1 MLAHRRVRP
10 VPAASEVVSPGTS
23 GAPAP
28 PVPVPQGPLRASA
41 LRRLVVGILLVLVG
55 IGMLVPAPSARATTG
70 VGPASG
76 IPWGATG
83 QLWVGSYR
91 LSDGSIAWCAFDPRQ
106 ASPLQVAQVDWG
118 EWTDLSGEY
127 RTGTG
132 TVLDAETVAR
142 VAYVLGTWGATE
154 DAGRAVAVYRILHT
168 HVGVEYAA
176 GVGFEEATAPQA
188 ALADSMWEEAGRYQ
202 GPHTLDAPA
211 IAVRESGTAAT
222 VAIEPARS
230 ATGAVP
236 PAQLRATISGP
247 AVWEQTGTAV
257 VDLANGRHDLAI
269 RATGNGPVSV
279 QVAADLPADHLRV
292 AQPDGDAQRLAL
304 GGLRAPM
311 TAASPE
317 VPLAATFQPRAA
329 SRAHSYA
336 VGGAGPSVGERLRD
350 EIDAFAAPGDTW
362 FSFASGERPAA
373 VSVRYR
379 IDWWFSRDPLPQS
392 AQVPATAE
400 HFDTTWLDAAGPGTH
415 TVQSRRPADQA
426 GFYYPVVSVTR
437 AEQPG
442 GERSVR
448 DLITA
453 DWTAPFHEEGEEAVV
468 PWAPQISTRTGA
480 IVDGAIA
487 DRITVRGARPD
498 EPIEVVSTLMAS
510 RERPQAEGLSEAPAD
525 AEALASVTTTFTGDG
540 TQETRSVPIPWERF
554 LAEPIWPTLYWV
566 ERIEPSAHQRAWT
579 GRHLLPDES
588 VVLERPQVTTTAGA
602 GGTVPVEVTDTA
614 EVSGTIP
621 AGSAIRTELGFA
633 LYRFDENGTP
643 KCGTPVW
650 SESKQ
655 ISVSEPGRYESSAT
669 RLADAGTYGFV
680 ETLTAVRTTET
691 GEERTVL
698 DRGAC
703 GAPGET
709 VIAAAVALPVTG
721 AAWAPIGGAAA
732 LMIVAGAAG
741 AAVRRAVRGGRG
753 R

>member
-1 MLAHRRVRP
+1 MP
-10 VPAASEVVSPGTS
+10 VPVSPGPPS
-23 GAPAP
+23 GH
-28 PVPVPQGPLRASA
+28 GRARA

-127 RTGTG
+127 RTGAG
-132 TVLDAETVAR
+132 TVLDAATVAR

-176 GVGFEEATAPQA
+176 GVGFEEATAPQT
-188 ALADSMWEEAGRYQ
+188 ALADSMWEEAGRYR
-202 GPHTLDAPA
+202 GPYTLDAPG

-222 VAIEPARS
+222 AAIGPVRS

-236 PAQLRATISGP
+236 PARLRATISGP
-247 AVWEQTGTAV
+247 AVWEQTGTGA
-257 VDLANGRHDLAI
+257 VDLANGRHELAI

-304 GGLRAPM
+304 GGLRAPV

-317 VPLAATFQPRAA
+317 APLAATFQPRAA
-329 SRAHSYA
+329 SRAHSYV
-336 VGGAGPSVGERLRD
+336 VGDGAGPSVGERLRD

-362 FSFASGERPAA
+362 FSFTSGERPGA

-392 AQVPATAE
+392 AQAPATAE
-400 HFDTTWLDAAGPGTH
+400 RFDTTWLDAAGPGTH
-415 TVQSRRPADQA
+415 TVQSERPADQA
-426 GFYYPVVSVTR
+426 GFYYPVVSVAR

-453 DWTAPFHEEGEEAVV
+453 DWTAPFHDEGEEAVV
-468 PWAPQISTRTGA
+468 PWTPQISTRTGT
-480 IVDGAIA
+480 IVNGAIT
-487 DRITVRGARPD
+487 DRITVRGTRPD

-510 RERPQAEGLSEAPAD
+510 RERPQAEGVAEAPAD
-525 AEALASVTTTFTGDG
+525 AEALASVTTAFTGDG
-540 TQETRSVPIPWERF
+540 TQETRPVPIPWERF
-554 LAEPIWPTLYWV
+554 LAEPTWPTLYWV

-588 VVLERPQVTTTAGA
+588 VVLERPRATTTAGA
-602 GGTVPVEVTDTA
+602 GGTVPVEVADTA
-614 EVSGTIP
+614 EVFGTIP
-621 AGSAIRTELGFA
+621 AGSTIRTELGFE

-643 KCGTPVW
+643 KCEAPVW
-650 SESKQ
+650 SEPKP
-655 ISVSEPGRYESSAT
+655 ISVGAPGRYESSAT

-709 VIAAAVALPVTG
+709 VIAAAMALPVTG

-732 LMIVAGAAG
+732 LIAAGAAG
-741 AAVRRAVRGGRG
+741 AAVHRAVRGGRG